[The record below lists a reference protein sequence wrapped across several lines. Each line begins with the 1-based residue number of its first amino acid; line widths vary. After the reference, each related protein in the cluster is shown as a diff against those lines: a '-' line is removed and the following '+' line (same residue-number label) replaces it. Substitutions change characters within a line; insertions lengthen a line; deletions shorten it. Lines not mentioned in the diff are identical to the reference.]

1 MSGAMRI
8 DSARRRYIAHTMRR
22 RGTPLDAIA
31 EHLKVEKRSV
41 TRYLAHPCPEAPPGL
56 DEPVKLDDFIW
67 RGACAGQGD
76 VMFREDPA
84 GIAAAKRFCAGCPV
98 MSECRSYG
106 LTTGKHD
113 VGVWGGLSEEERRA
127 ALRRKPR
134 AA

>member
-1 MSGAMRI
+1 MSGSMRV

-41 TRYLAHPCPEAPPGL
+41 ARYLAQPCPTLETPI
-56 DEPVKLDDFIW
+56 KLDDFIW
-67 RGACAGQGD
+67 QGSCAGQGD
-76 VMFREDPA
+76 VMFREDDA
-84 GIAAAKRFCAGCPV
+84 GIAEAKKLCERCPV
-98 MSECRSYG
+98 MSQCRAYG

-113 VGVWGGLSEEERRA
+113 VGVWGGLSEAERRSI
-127 ALRRKPR
+127 LRKAR